1 MRRTTPRYANLLP
14 ASALFGLALVVFGLF
29 QGALAETLS
38 GLYTIFT
45 VEDVLITDYIAV
57 AGIGAAFANAGLVTL
72 VSTAIL
78 WWWDESPNG
87 ATMVTIG
94 LMSGFSLFGKN
105 LVNMWPCFFGTV
117 LYALVKR
124 EGFAKHVN
132 LALRGTALSPMV
144 SFMAVN
150 FSPWLGVLV
159 GLLVGFLLPPV
170 AEHAH
175 RVQNGMNLYSVGF
188 SCGLLAMMMV
198 PAFKAFG
205 LNPVSA
211 HYWSTG
217 NNFRLGLAL
226 TVLCL
231 TLIVVGVIQEPKRVF
246 AKYWALLRTSGRVP
260 SDYVRAFTTG
270 PLLVNMGVNGLIGT
284 GYILLTGGDL
294 NGATIGAIFA
304 IIGFS
309 GYGKHAFNIVPVM
322 AGVLLGSLTNHVD
335 PNSSSLQL
343 AGLFGTTLAPF
354 AGVFGWP
361 FGVLAGL
368 LHSSVVLQAGLPLE
382 GMNLYNNGFSGGL
395 VAIVLYPIL
404 TSLVKSR
411 RPVLMEEDLFAIFA
425 SDAPQRPEEL
435 PGKERRLGKDRRSG
449 NERRAKKQE
458 RDGEERRSGKDRRTA
473 EDRRTG
479 KGK

>member
-1 MRRTTPRYANLLP
+1 MNRAAPRRNPVLLP
-14 ASALFGLALVVFGLF
+14 ASALFGLALILFGLCQAPF
-29 QGALAETLS
+29 AEILS

-57 AGIGAAFANAGLVTL
+57 AGLGTPFVNAGLVTL
-72 VSTAIL
+72 VSSAIL
-78 WWWDESPNG
+78 WVWDESPNG

-105 LVNMWPCFFGTV
+105 IVNMWPCFFGTV

-124 EGFAKHVN
+124 ESFSRHVN
-132 LALRGTALSPMV
+132 LALRGTALAPMV
-144 SFMAVN
+144 SFMTVR
-150 FSPWLGVLV
+150 FSPWLGIAV

-175 RVQNGMNLYSVGF
+175 RIQNGMNLYSVGF

-205 LNPVSA
+205 LNPTSA
-211 HYWSTG
+211 HCWSTG
-217 NNFRLGLAL
+217 SNFRLGIAL

-231 TLIVVGVIQEPKRVF
+231 VFILSGLARGPKPVLT
-246 AKYWALLRTSGRVP
+246 KYWALLRTSGRVP
-260 SDYVRAFTTG
+260 SDYVRTFTPG
-270 PLLVNMGVNGLIGT
+270 PVLVNMGVNGLIAT

-294 NGATIGAIFA
+294 NGATIGAIFT

-335 PNSSSLQL
+335 PNSSALQL

-395 VAIVLYPIL
+395 VAIVLYPVL

-411 RPVLMEEDLFAIFA
+411 RPVLMEEDLFAMFG
-425 SDAPQRPEEL
+425 SDAPQSPEEL
-435 PGKERRLGKDRRSG
+435 PGKE
-449 NERRAKKQE
+449 ERA
-458 RDGEERRSGKDRRTA
+458 EE
-473 EDRRTG
+473 E
-479 KGK
+479 